1 MRCTSQRLVDH
12 SQESTSMIRRT
23 IAATFH
29 PDDGDV
35 SMRVVEVFLALL
47 ALVAAGILAF
57 LR

>member
-1 MRCTSQRLVDH
+1 
-12 SQESTSMIRRT
+12 MIRRT